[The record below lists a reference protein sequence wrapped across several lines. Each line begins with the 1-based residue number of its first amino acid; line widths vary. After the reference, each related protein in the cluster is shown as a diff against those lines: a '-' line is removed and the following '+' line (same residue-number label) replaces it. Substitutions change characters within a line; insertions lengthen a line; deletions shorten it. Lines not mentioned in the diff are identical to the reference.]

1 MRDLQAVPSLNTTS
15 SERFIVQ
22 RLSTNTKEQ
31 IESYPVNNL
40 KLTMLNLKFPGTAK
54 YDQS

>member
-1 MRDLQAVPSLNTTS
+1 MRDLQAVPSLNTIS
-15 SERFIVQ
+15 SERFIVE